1 MAAIKKPSVYQ
12 LDMFGGEPDVIKPR
26 RKKMSDI
33 EKQER
38 KEKRDIEKK
47 LKNEKE
53 FEDYWKK
60 HGYSQG
66 YLFDDEG
73 NMIDESKISPM
84 LREEI
89 NKILIE
95 EINKM
100 LK

>member
-1 MAAIKKPSVYQ
+1 MATIKKHSIYQ
-12 LDMFGGEPDVIKPR
+12 LDMFGGEPDVIKPK
-26 RKKMSDI
+26 RKKMPDI

-73 NMIDESKISPM
+73 NIIDESKISSIV
-84 LREEI
+84 R
-89 NKILIE
+89 E